1 MRAMKQAPAA
11 VRPLCRHETMAR
23 PRRGGWRAAIA
34 TAIVALVGA
43 TATSAGAQNVIVDE
57 TVLDSLG
64 PGPSGSGLDVPAGNY
79 PTIDI
84 YNYQATQP
92 GIGATYRY
100 YPAGTVYQYAQPAVT
115 YGDVYNPLGN
125 QPPRLL
131 RYPPASFPVSTLL
144 VPPATAGAIPTAVYV
159 PLDNPGTPTVPPT
172 PTIVASSGSDAIADL
187 NLPTVPPPTPTP
199 PSNTM
204 LATGSVTPAGPA
216 TTAALTEPV
225 AASIVTPPPA
235 ESATADIAVAEAA
248 AADQAAVDAAAAE
261 QAAAEAALAAQM
273 EADAVAQQ
281 AAAEAAA
288 IEAAEVAAAE
298 QAAADQVAADAAA
311 QAAAEQAAADQAA
324 ADAAAEQAAIE
335 QAAVEQAEAEAAA
348 QAAAEQATAE
358 QAAAEAAVE
367 QAAAEAAA
375 AEQAAAEA
383 AAAEATAAAE
393 SAAEAA
399 AEQAAAEQA
408 AAEAAAAEQAAAEA
422 AAAEATAAA
431 ESAAEAAAEQAAAE
445 QAAAD
450 ALAAEEAA
458 AAEAAAAEA
467 AAVEAAAA
475 EAALAAE
482 TAAAGEA
489 ADAET
494 LLATLPPAE
503 IVEGQVRIVFAPESA
518 EVPPEAEA
526 ALKELAAMMAADETL
541 RLELLAYAAGNE
553 DQANRARRM
562 SLSRALAVR
571 AYLINEGVRSTRMDV
586 RALGNNVDGEPAD
599 RVDILPKAL

>member
-408 AAEAAAAEQAAAEA
+408 AA
-422 AAAEATAAA
+422 
-431 ESAAEAAAEQAAAE
+431 
-445 QAAAD
+445 D